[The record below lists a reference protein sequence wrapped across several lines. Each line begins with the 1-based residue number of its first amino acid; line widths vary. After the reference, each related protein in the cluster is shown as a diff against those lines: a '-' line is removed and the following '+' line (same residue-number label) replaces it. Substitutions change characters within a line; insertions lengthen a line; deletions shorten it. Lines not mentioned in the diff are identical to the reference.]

1 MLRNLLPWMLAV
13 AGLGAASWITIDQK
27 RLAAEAGRMRVELDE
42 ARLAVEASRE
52 VAASSA
58 RTLRAVEDERV
69 RLEIELAGAVGKVE
83 ALGKALEERA
93 AAELAARKAEEVR
106 RAARAVVPEGVRVAL
121 LALRDCLRADG
132 FAGLRFLSASAIEDQ
147 ELRDVEVLDSEA
159 GEFESALFLARRM
172 RVELDRSKASVVLR
186 FFEGHRR
193 SGAERTDF
201 PAEGLALE
209 FRPVTPRLW
218 EERLPYLLRATG
230 VAADGAAGVVAPA
243 PAPSTDPRTRA
254 MWLERC
260 NALLDASAAETRYRL
275 GELADLKD
283 GRFVGVSL
291 RGYDAA
297 NRLQATIDADTLWI
311 EIDEAAGIV
320 QLVLAGGSLRTPGGV
335 SAIAEEGMRLLL
347 RDVTPKAASDAMLG
361 MVVRR

>member
-1 MLRNLLPWMLAV
+1 MPRNLLPWTIAV
-13 AGLGAASWITIDQK
+13 AGLGASVWMTMDQK
-27 RLAAEAGRMRVELDE
+27 RVAAEAGRLRVESDE
-42 ARLAVEASRE
+42 ARLAAEVSRE
-52 VAASSA
+52 VAATTA
-58 RTLRAVEDERV
+58 RRLQAVEDERV

-93 AAELAARKAEEVR
+93 AAELAARKAEEER

-132 FAGLRFLSASAIEDQ
+132 FVGLRFLSASAIEDQ

-172 RVELDRSKASVVLR
+172 RVELDRARASVVLR

-193 SGAERTDF
+193 SGAERTEF
-201 PAEGLALE
+201 PADGLALE
-209 FRPVTPRLW
+209 FRPVTSRMW

-230 VAADGAAGVVAPA
+230 VAAEGAAGAVVPA
-243 PAPSTDPRTRA
+243 PATDPRTRA

-320 QLVLAGGSLRTPGGV
+320 QLVIAGGSLRTPGGV

-347 RDVTPKAASDAMLG
+347 REVTPKAASDAMLG